1 MPNHTLTYNSL
12 GVRNIQ
18 GNKSPG
24 NDVLTAKFFKDVFD
38 LVGTDQINSLNQAI
52 EDVNYL

>member
-1 MPNHTLTYNSL
+1 MMCWLLS
-12 GVRNIQ
+12 
-18 GNKSPG
+18 S
-24 NDVLTAKFFKDVFD
+24 KDVFD

>member
-1 MPNHTLTYNSL
+1 M
-12 GVRNIQ
+12 
-18 GNKSPG
+18 
-24 NDVLTAKFFKDVFD
+24 LTAKFFKDVFD